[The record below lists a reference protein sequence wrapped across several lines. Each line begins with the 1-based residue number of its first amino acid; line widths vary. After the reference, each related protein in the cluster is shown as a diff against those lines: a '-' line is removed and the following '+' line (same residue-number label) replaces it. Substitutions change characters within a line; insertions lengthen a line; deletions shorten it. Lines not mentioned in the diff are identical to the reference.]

1 MAGTTAPERMGHGQ
15 ATDVEA
21 AAQAVR
27 ALLLALGQDP
37 EREGLRDTPARV
49 ARAYAELL
57 APTPFNLTTFPNQ
70 ERYDEL
76 VLVADIPFVSL
87 CEHHLLPFGGVAHV
101 AYVPDGRLLGLS
113 KLPRVVDHFAGRL
126 QLQERLTVQVAEW
139 LMERLQPRGVGV
151 VVQAEHT
158 CMSLRGVRKP
168 GTRTVT
174 SALHGLLR
182 DDERT
187 RQEFLRL
194 AGA

>member
-1 MAGTTAPERMGHGQ
+1 MAATTATDR
-15 ATDVEA
+15 TDIDVEA
-21 AAQAVR
+21 AASAVR

-37 EREGLRDTPARV
+37 DRDGLRDTPARV

-57 APTPFNLTTFPNQ
+57 APSVFNMTTFPNE

-76 VLVADIPFVSL
+76 VLVSGIPFVSL
-87 CEHHLLPFGGVAHV
+87 CEHHLLPFAGLAHV

-151 VVQAEHT
+151 VVQAEHS

-194 AGA
+194 ADAN

>member
-1 MAGTTAPERMGHGQ
+1 MSTTAAERTQH
-15 ATDVEA
+15 TDVEA
-21 AAQAVR
+21 AATAVR
-27 ALLLALGQDP
+27 ALLVALGQDP
-37 EREGLRDTPARV
+37 DRDGLRDTPARV

-57 APTPFNLTTFPNQ
+57 APTPFNLTTFPNE

-87 CEHHLLPFGGVAHV
+87 CEHHLLPFSGVAHV

-194 AGA
+194 AGAH

>member
-1 MAGTTAPERMGHGQ
+1 MTVTSAPGRTE
-15 ATDVEA
+15 AIDVA
-21 AAQAVR
+21 AAATAVR
-27 ALLLALGQDP
+27 ALLAALGQDP
-37 EREGLRDTPARV
+37 ERAGLRDTPARV

-57 APTPFNLTTFPNQ
+57 APSAFNMTTFPNE

-76 VLVADIPFVSL
+76 VLVSDIPFVSL
-87 CEHHLLPFGGVAHV
+87 CEHHLLPFSGVAHV

-151 VVQAEHT
+151 VVQAEHA

-168 GTRTVT
+168 GTRTIT

-194 AGA
+194 AGAN